1 MYRGRSLFPGT
12 AQTTT
17 AHNAAAASA
26 AAVAAQSSMDAIM
39 QSIRPRGTTH
49 ASASPT
55 GYANNNNNSA
65 SEAIPTHRQSSNSSY
80 SGAAAATAAAAAK
93 RNDPMSDARVR
104 FLSAVKA
111 NYQVTPL
118 LLLPSLLLLLSA
130 LSWCIVLAC

>member
-1 MYRGRSLFPGT
+1 MFPGT

-55 GYANNNNNSA
+55 GYTNSNNSA
-65 SEAIPTHRQSSNSSY
+65 SEAVPTHRQSSNSSY
-80 SGAAAATAAAAAK
+80 SGAAAAAAAAAAK

-111 NYQVTPL
+111 NYQVTITTAITAIV
-118 LLLPSLLLLLSA
+118 A
-130 LSWCIVLAC
+130 LS

>member
-1 MYRGRSLFPGT
+1 MFPGT

-39 QSIRPRGTTH
+39 QSIRPRGTNH

-55 GYANNNNNSA
+55 GYTNSNN
-65 SEAIPTHRQSSNSSY
+65 
-80 SGAAAATAAAAAK
+80 SGAAAAAAAAAAK

-111 NYQVTPL
+111 NYQVTITTAITAIV
-118 LLLPSLLLLLSA
+118 A
-130 LSWCIVLAC
+130 LS